1 MSSAPPPFAGI
12 PPHGNPDLVEH
23 DACALAGF
31 ATRNGTPTRDLVERA
46 LLALKMMTHRS
57 GSVDGEGDGSGLMVD
72 LPRAIWRRRLEVEG
86 RDPDFADDE
95 RFVVAHVFFSRVE
108 TADAQ
113 VPELLRLVAD
123 QGFEVVW
130 HGPGT
135 VDREA
140 LGPRAAE
147 TPPVFWQLALRAAES
162 GPAADTSCY
171 RAMVRI
177 EDELSCHVASF
188 SANDAVYK
196 VQGQPEV
203 LPRFYPEMAEEDF
216 TSSRVIAHNRYST
229 NTYPTFSRVQPFA
242 ILGHN
247 GEINTIAQLREQC
260 EQLGLPITQGGSD
273 SQDLN
278 RLIEGLIYEKGLSLL
293 EAIEFA
299 FPPILGEV
307 HRLPAHLQDL
317 YVHYREALGPYAQGP
332 VALACRAADEM
343 VFAVDAMGLRPLWW
357 IETDEMYVVS
367 SEPGIVPVRELTRDP
382 TPLAPGEK
390 IALIQDAEGAPRV
403 LDYPQVQREVHR
415 RARGRGALP
424 HAETRA
430 RLAGGLDPV
439 AVEVLPDEEAPG
451 PEIGLDVL
459 LASAGWIES
468 DKQQLQFHADRG
480 AEPIG
485 SLGWDGPLGP
495 FTPVPMP
502 LSDYLQE
509 TVAVVTNP
517 AIDREREV
525 EHFSTRVVLG
535 RRPPIEGVEP
545 EPPLR
550 CELRMPLI
558 LGGLRPGAQPMSLHE
573 VRRVAMAQGVAC
585 MEDVLAAW
593 DRRAVRLPLHFHRD
607 GTVRAHLGTLAEA
620 AVAAVRDGAEL
631 LVLHDVGAGSD
642 ERVADPHLAVAAVD
656 KALREARREDGGEAG
671 RGSSSL
677 RRDASLV
684 LQAAGIRNVHDVVVA
699 LGFGAQALAPYAML
713 EKAVDGSP
721 EPAKAAANLLD
732 GLQKGI
738 EKVLSTLGI
747 HELRGYGRLVSA
759 IGVTPEVLDILAIP
773 GFCASER
780 RGLTLEDLDAVAEQ
794 GRQIRAGE
802 ESPSKVKL
810 PRMYP
815 KVWKAL
821 ARVGQSEEAY
831 AEFAETLDRLE
842 TEQPVALR
850 HAVQPQLAPEDRRV
864 PAERVSAAVGDH
876 TLPFLISSMSFGS
889 QGEVAFRAYAEAA
902 MRADM
907 LCMNGEGGEI
917 PDMYGKYPKHRGQ
930 QIASGRFGV
939 SSLLINS
946 SELVEIKIGQ
956 GAKPG
961 EGGHLPGSKVTQA
974 IARARNA
981 QVGSDLISPSNNHD
995 LYSIEDLAQLIDELK
1010 TANPHVRVVVK
1021 VPVVPGVGT
1030 IAIGIAKA
1038 GADVITLS
1046 GFDGGT
1052 GAARQH
1058 ALRRAGLP
1066 CEIGT
1071 VLAHHALTS
1080 AGIRDRVELWAD
1092 GGLRSAADCVRLIC
1106 MGANRL
1112 GFGTASMVAIGCTIC
1127 RGCQLD
1133 TCHVGIATQIDG
1145 EGEAKERGLKR
1156 FVPRVFE
1163 ESVQG
1168 LVHYFQGMGTAL
1180 RQLAGDMGV
1189 ESVQDLVGDSDRL
1202 VQVSHHDR
1210 LDLTRLLTP
1219 TRVGN
1224 LTEPPDGRRFF
1235 RPFHPPPPHRAPEVA
1250 VERFSAGVA
1259 LAVEEETTTAADR
1272 NLGTDLAG
1280 LIARASTGV
1289 NTAWVNGVGAGGR
1302 SAGAPVGD
1310 GAGDQ
1315 VATAPIE
1322 GGNGSPPGG
1331 ETVAHAPVEAGGA
1344 RAAGEH
1350 REAGPDVV
1358 VREGQPS
1365 RGLGNGPTMVDL
1377 AFTKGAAAGSGL
1389 AAFTI
1394 GGVRVRVFGGAQDG
1408 VGKCALGGEIQVLKA
1423 RGAGGA
1429 WVGGHVGKSFAYGAQ
1444 RGLFLIQG
1452 DADARA
1458 GIRLSGADMVLGG
1471 TPRSPLDDRLG
1482 TLAARANCKGFAF
1495 EYMTGGRAVILGD
1508 PGPWLCSGMTGGVV
1522 YVRQNDAWHL
1532 DEAAVRRRLSKA
1544 AKVSLVEPDET
1555 DQANI
1560 IELLSAYGEALRE
1573 SGQEE
1578 TADALQPLID
1588 EPVEHFLAIVPV
1600 TQQADPNVSTE

>member
-1 MSSAPPPFAGI
+1 MTAPPPFAAT
-12 PPHGNPDLVEH
+12 PPRGLPELKEH
-23 DACALAGF
+23 DACALAAF
-31 ATRNGTPTRDLVERA
+31 ATRDGRPSRAMLERA
-46 LLALKMMTHRS
+46 LSSLELMVHRS

-72 LPRAIWRRRLEVEG
+72 LPRPTWRRRLEAEG
-86 RDPDFADDE
+86 LDPAAADDR
-95 RFVVAHVFFSRVE
+95 RFTVAHIFFDSSAGAE
-108 TADAQ
+108 GQ
-113 VPELLRLVAD
+113 VPRIEALLAAH
-123 QGFEVVW
+123 GFEIVW
-130 HGPGT
+130 SGEGT
-135 VDREA
+135 VDRGA

-147 TPPVFWQLALRAAES
+147 TPTIFWQIACLAREAGGAAS
-162 GPAADTSCY
+162 TACY
-171 RAMVRI
+171 RAMVEI
-177 EDELSCHVASF
+177 ERDVDCSVASF
-188 SANDAVYK
+188 SANDALYK

-203 LPRFYPEMAEEDF
+203 IPRFYPEMQEPDF
-216 TSSRVIAHNRYST
+216 ASARIIAHNRYST
-229 NTYPTFSRVQPFA
+229 NTYPTFSRVQPFS

-247 GEINTIAQLREQC
+247 GEINTIAQLREQS
-260 EQLGLPITQGGSD
+260 EQLGLPITRDGSD

-278 RLIEGLIYEKGLSLL
+278 RLLEGLIFEKGLSLL
-293 EAIEFA
+293 EAVEFA
-299 FPPILGEV
+299 LPPILGEV
-307 HRLPAHLQDL
+307 HRLPAKLQDL

-332 VALACRAADEM
+332 VALACRAGNEM
-343 VFAVDAMGLRPLWW
+343 VFAVDALGLRPLWW
-357 IETDEMYVVS
+357 IETEDLYVVS
-367 SEPGIVPVRELTRDP
+367 SEPGIVPVAELASDP
-382 TPLAPGEK
+382 APLAPGEK
-390 IALIQDAEGAPRV
+390 VALITGEDGVPSV
-403 LDYPQVQREVHR
+403 LDYWELQREVYR
-415 RARGRGALP
+415 RAKSRGALP
-424 HAETRA
+424 TAETRA
-430 RLAGGLDPV
+430 RLAGGLEPV
-439 AVEVLPDEEAPG
+439 AVEEYPDEDLLE
-451 PEIGLDVL
+451 PELELETL

-545 EPPLR
+545 EPPQR
-550 CELRMPLI
+550 CELRMPII
-558 LGGLRPGAQPMSLHE
+558 LGGMRAGATTLSLPE
-573 VRRVAMAQGVAC
+573 MRRVAVGKGVAC

-593 DRRAVRLPLHFHRD
+593 DWRAVRLPLHFSA
-607 GTVRAHLGTLAEA
+607 GLSVREHLASLSGA

-631 LVLHDVGAGSD
+631 LVLQDLDAGPG
-642 ERVADPHLAVAAVD
+642 ERVCDPHLAVAAVD
-656 KALREARREDGGEAG
+656 KALREATDDDG
-671 RGSSSL
+671 SSL
-677 RRDASLV
+677 RRDASVV
-684 LQAAGIRNVHDVVVA
+684 LQAAGIRNVHDVMVA
-699 LGFGAQALAPYAML
+699 LGFGAQALCPYAMM
-713 EKAVDGSP
+713 EKAMDGSP
-721 EPAKAAANLLD
+721 EPQAAAANVLD
-732 GLQKGI
+732 GLQKGM

-759 IGVTPEVLDILAIP
+759 IGVAPEVLDVLAIP
-773 GFCASER
+773 GFCASEG
-780 RGLTLEDLDAVAEQ
+780 RGLGLDDLDRLAEQ

-821 ARVGQSEEAY
+821 ARVANSERGYE
-831 AEFAETLDRLE
+831 ELAETLEKLE
-842 TEQPVALR
+842 DEQPVALR
-850 HAVQPQLAPEDRRV
+850 HAVQPQLAPPEQRLA
-864 PAERVSAAVGDH
+864 PEAVSSAVGEH

-889 QGEVAFRAYAEAA
+889 QGETAFRAYAEAA

-917 PDMYGKYPKHRGQ
+917 PDMYGRYPKHRGQ

-939 SSLLINS
+939 SSLLLNS
-946 SELVEIKIGQ
+946 SEWIEIKIGQ

-1010 TANPHVRVVVK
+1010 TSNPHAKVIVK
-1021 VPVVPGVGT
+1021 VPVVPGIGT

-1038 GADVITLS
+1038 GADVINMS
-1046 GFDGGT
+1046 GYDGGT

-1071 VLAHHALTS
+1071 VLAHHALTE

-1092 GGLRSAADCVRLIC
+1092 GGLRSAADCIKLIC

-1145 EGEAKERGLKR
+1145 EEEAAHRGLKR
-1156 FVPRVFE
+1156 FVPRVLE
-1163 ESVQG
+1163 PSAVG
-1168 LVHYFQGMGTAL
+1168 LVRYFTEMGAAL
-1180 RQLAGDMGV
+1180 RELAGRMGV
-1189 ESVQDLVGDSDRL
+1189 AEVQELVGQADRL
-1202 VQVSHHDR
+1202 VQVSHHER
-1210 LDLTRLLTP
+1210 LDLTSLLTP
-1219 TRVGN
+1219 VRERVITAPAGA
-1224 LTEPPDGRRFF
+1224 PRFF

-1250 VERFSAGVA
+1250 AQRLASGAA
-1259 LAVEEETTTAADR
+1259 LAVEEEATTAADR

-1280 LIARASTGV
+1280 LIARATTGV
-1289 NTAWVNGVGAGGR
+1289 NNAWVNGGGAGVSPTSGG
-1302 SAGAPVGD
+1302 SNGDAAPSG
-1310 GAGDQ
+1310 
-1315 VATAPIE
+1315 
-1322 GGNGSPPGG
+1322 GGNGG
-1331 ETVAHAPVEAGGA
+1331 
-1344 RAAGEH
+1344 
-1350 REAGPDVV
+1350 
-1358 VREGQPS
+1358 
-1365 RGLGNGPTMVDL
+1365 GNGHLATLVDL

-1389 AAFTI
+1389 AAFTVD
-1394 GGVRVRVFGGAQDG
+1394 GVRVRVFGGAQDG
-1408 VGKCALGGEIQVLKA
+1408 VGKCALGGEVQVLKSPNA
-1423 RGAGGA
+1423 AGE

-1471 TPRSPLDDRLG
+1471 EPAQPLNDRLG

-1495 EYMTGGRAVILGD
+1495 EYMTGGRVVVLGD

-1522 YVRQNDAWHL
+1522 YVRQNPDWGL

-1544 AKVSLVEPDET
+1544 AKVSLAALDEET
-1555 DQANI
+1555 DGPTVTQLLTAYQA
-1560 IELLSAYGEALRE
+1560 ALRA
-1573 SGQEE
+1573 SGQDE
-1578 TADALQPLID
+1578 TADGLQPLID
-1588 EPVEHFLAIVPV
+1588 DPVEHFLAINPV
-1600 TQQADPNVSTE
+1600 TQQADPNISTE

>member
-1 MSSAPPPFAGI
+1 MTAPPPFAAT
-12 PPHGNPDLVEH
+12 PPRGLPELKEH
-23 DACALAGF
+23 DACALAAF
-31 ATRNGTPTRDLVERA
+31 ATRDGKPSRAMLERA
-46 LLALKMMTHRS
+46 LMSLQMMVHRS

-72 LPRAIWRRRLEVEG
+72 LPRPTWRRRLEAEAVG
-86 RDPDFADDE
+86 PAAADDA
-95 RFVVAHVFFSRVE
+95 RFTVAHIFFDSSAGAE
-108 TADAQ
+108 GQ
-113 VPELLRLVAD
+113 VPRILAVMEAH
-123 QGFEVVW
+123 GFEVLW
-130 HGPGT
+130 SGEGT
-135 VDREA
+135 VDRGA

-147 TPPVFWQLALRAAES
+147 TPPVFWQIACLAGEPGAASRA
-162 GPAADTSCY
+162 CY
-171 RAMVRI
+171 RAMVEI
-177 EDELSCHVASF
+177 ERDVDCHVASF

-203 LPRFYPEMAEEDF
+203 IPRFYPEMQEPDF
-216 TSSRVIAHNRYST
+216 ASSRIIAHNRYST
-229 NTYPTFSRVQPFA
+229 NTYPTFSRVQPFS

-247 GEINTIAQLREQC
+247 GEINTIAQLREQS
-260 EQLGLPITQGGSD
+260 EQLGLPITRDGSD

-278 RLIEGLIYEKGLSLL
+278 RLLEGLIFEKGLSLL
-293 EAIEFA
+293 EAVEFA
-299 FPPILGEV
+299 LPPILGEV
-307 HRLPAHLQDL
+307 HRLPAKLQDL

-332 VALACRAADEM
+332 VALASRAADEM
-343 VFAVDAMGLRPLWW
+343 VFSVDAMGLRPLWW
-357 IETDEMYVVS
+357 IETDELYVVS
-367 SEPGIVPVRELTRDP
+367 SEPGIVAVAELTRDP
-382 TPLAPGEK
+382 APLAPGEK
-390 IALIQDAEGAPRV
+390 IALLTGEDGVPAV
-403 LDYPQVQREVHR
+403 LDYWELQREVYR
-415 RARGRGALP
+415 RAKGRGALP
-424 HAETRA
+424 TAETRA
-430 RLAGGLDPV
+430 RLAGGLEPV
-439 AVEVLPDEEAPG
+439 AVEEYPDEDLLEPDLQL
-451 PEIGLDVL
+451 ETL

-545 EPPLR
+545 EPPQR
-550 CELRMPLI
+550 CELRMPII
-558 LGGLRPGAQPMSLHE
+558 LGGMRAGATTLSLPE
-573 VRRVAMAQGVAC
+573 VRRVAVGQGVAC

-593 DRRAVRLPLHFHRD
+593 GWRAVRLPLHFSA
-607 GTVRAHLGTLAEA
+607 GLSVREHLANLSEA
-620 AVAAVRDGAEL
+620 AVTAVRDGAEL
-631 LVLHDVGAGSD
+631 LVLQDLDAGPG
-642 ERVADPHLAVAAVD
+642 ERVCDPHLAVAAVD
-656 KALREARREDGGEAG
+656 KALREATDDDG
-671 RGSSSL
+671 SSL
-677 RRDASLV
+677 RRDASVV
-684 LQAAGIRNVHDVVVA
+684 LQAAGIRNVHDVMVA
-699 LGFGAQALAPYAML
+699 LGFGAQALCPYAMM
-713 EKAVDGSP
+713 EKAMDASP
-721 EPAKAAANLLD
+721 EPGKAAANVLE
-732 GLQKGI
+732 GLQKGV

-759 IGVTPEVLDILAIP
+759 IGVSPEVLDVLAIP
-773 GFCASER
+773 GFCASEG
-780 RGLTLEDLDAVAEQ
+780 RGLGLDDLDELAEQ

-821 ARVGQSEEAY
+821 ARVATSERGYE
-831 AEFAETLDRLE
+831 ELAETLDKLE
-842 TEQPVALR
+842 DEQPVALR
-850 HAVQPQLAPEDRRV
+850 HAVQPQLAPPDERLAAED
-864 PAERVSAAVGDH
+864 VSARVGEH

-889 QGEVAFRAYAEAA
+889 QGETAFRAYAEAA

-917 PDMYGKYPKHRGQ
+917 PDMYGRYPKHRGQ

-946 SELVEIKIGQ
+946 SEWVEIKIGQ

-1010 TANPHVRVVVK
+1010 TSNPHAKVIVK
-1021 VPVVPGVGT
+1021 VPVVPGIGT

-1038 GADVITLS
+1038 GADVITMS
-1046 GFDGGT
+1046 GYDGGT

-1071 VLAHHALTS
+1071 VLAHHALTE
-1080 AGIRDRVELWAD
+1080 AGIRDRVEIWAD
-1092 GGLRSAADCVRLIC
+1092 GGLRSAADCIKLIC

-1145 EGEAKERGLKR
+1145 EEEAAERGLKR
-1156 FVPRVFE
+1156 FVPRVLE
-1163 ESVQG
+1163 PSVAG
-1168 LVHYFQGMGTAL
+1168 LVRYFTEMGAAL
-1180 RQLAGDMGV
+1180 RELAGQMGV
-1189 ESVQDLVGDSDRL
+1189 SEVQELVGQADRL
-1202 VQVSHHDR
+1202 VQVSHHER
-1210 LDLTRLLTP
+1210 LDLTSLLTP
-1219 TRVGN
+1219 VRERVITSPAG
-1224 LTEPPDGRRFF
+1224 TPRFF

-1250 VERFSAGVA
+1250 AQRLASGAA
-1259 LAVEEETTTAADR
+1259 LAVEEEATTAADR

-1280 LIARASTGV
+1280 LIARATTGV
-1289 NTAWVNGVGAGGR
+1289 NNAWVNGAGVGVSPTNGR
-1302 SAGAPVGD
+1302 SNGDAAPSPDGD
-1310 GAGDQ
+1310 G
-1315 VATAPIE
+1315 
-1322 GGNGSPPGG
+1322 GGNGHLA
-1331 ETVAHAPVEAGGA
+1331 T
-1344 RAAGEH
+1344 
-1350 REAGPDVV
+1350 
-1358 VREGQPS
+1358 
-1365 RGLGNGPTMVDL
+1365 LVDL

-1389 AAFTI
+1389 AAFTLD
-1394 GGVRVRVFGGAQDG
+1394 GVRVRVFGGAQDG
-1408 VGKCALGGEIQVLKA
+1408 VGKCALGGEVQVLKSQNA
-1423 RGAGGA
+1423 AGE

-1471 TPRSPLDDRLG
+1471 EPAQPLNDRLG

-1495 EYMTGGRAVILGD
+1495 EYMTGGRVVVLGD

-1522 YVRQNDAWHL
+1522 YVRQNPDWGL

-1544 AKVSLVEPDET
+1544 AKVSLAGLDET
-1555 DQANI
+1555 DAASVVQLLGAYQA
-1560 IELLSAYGEALRE
+1560 ALRA

-1578 TADALQPLID
+1578 TAAGLQPLID
-1588 EPVEHFLAIVPV
+1588 EPLEHFLAINPV
-1600 TQQADPNVSTE
+1600 TQQADPNISTE

>member
-1 MSSAPPPFAGI
+1 MTAPPPFAAT
-12 PPHGNPDLVEH
+12 PPRGLPELKEH
-23 DACALAGF
+23 DACALAAF
-31 ATRNGTPTRDLVERA
+31 ATRDGKPSRAMLERA
-46 LLALKMMTHRS
+46 LTSLQMMVHRS

-72 LPRAIWRRRLEVEG
+72 LPRPTWRRRLEGEG
-86 RDPDFADDE
+86 LDPAAADDA
-95 RFVVAHVFFSRVE
+95 RFTVAHIFFDSPDEAERG
-108 TADAQ
+108 
-113 VPELLRLVAD
+113 VPLILALLGEH
-123 QGFEVVW
+123 GFEVVW
-130 HGPGT
+130 SGEGT
-135 VDREA
+135 VNRGA

-147 TPPVFWQLALRAAES
+147 TPPIFWQIACLADEPGALASRA
-162 GPAADTSCY
+162 CY
-171 RAMVRI
+171 RAMVAI
-177 EDELSCHVASF
+177 ERDVNCHVASF

-203 LPRFYPEMAEEDF
+203 IPRFYPEMQDPDF
-216 TSSRVIAHNRYST
+216 GSSRIIAHNRYST
-229 NTYPTFSRVQPFA
+229 NTYPTFSRVQPFS

-247 GEINTIAQLREQC
+247 GEINTIAQLREQS
-260 EQLGLPITQGGSD
+260 EQLNLPITRDGSD

-278 RLIEGLIYEKGLSLL
+278 RLLEGLIFEKGLSLL
-293 EAIEFA
+293 EAVEFA
-299 FPPILGEV
+299 LPPILGEV
-307 HRLPAHLQDL
+307 HRLPAKLQDL

-332 VALACRAADEM
+332 VALASRAADEM
-343 VFAVDAMGLRPLWW
+343 VFSVNAMGLRPLWW
-357 IETDEMYVVS
+357 IETDELYVVS
-367 SEPGIVPVRELTRDP
+367 SEPGIVPVAQLTRDP
-382 TPLAPGEK
+382 APLAPGEK
-390 IALIQDAEGAPRV
+390 IALLTGEDGVPSV
-403 LDYPQVQREVHR
+403 LDYPELQREVYR
-415 RARGRGALP
+415 RAKGRGALP
-424 HAETRA
+424 TAETRA
-430 RLAGGLDPV
+430 RLAGGLEPV
-439 AVEVLPDEEAPG
+439 AVEEYPEEEILEPDLELET
-451 PEIGLDVL
+451 L

-502 LSDYLQE
+502 LSDYFQE

-545 EPPLR
+545 EPPQR
-550 CELRMPLI
+550 CELRMPII
-558 LGGLRPGAQPMSLHE
+558 LGGMRAGATTLSLPE
-573 VRRVAMAQGVAC
+573 MRRVAVGQGVAC

-593 DRRAVRLPLHFHRD
+593 DWRAVRLPLHFSADRS
-607 GTVRAHLGTLAEA
+607 VREHLASLSEA
-620 AVAAVRDGAEL
+620 AVTAVRDGAEL
-631 LVLHDVGAGSD
+631 LVLQDLDAGPG
-642 ERVADPHLAVAAVD
+642 ERVCDPHLAVAAVD
-656 KALREARREDGGEAG
+656 KALREALDDG
-671 RGSSSL
+671 SSL
-677 RRDASLV
+677 RRNASVV
-684 LQAAGIRNVHDVVVA
+684 LQAAGIRNVHDVMVA
-699 LGFGAQALAPYAML
+699 LGFGAQALSPYAMM
-713 EKAVDGSP
+713 EKAMDGSP
-721 EPAKAAANLLD
+721 EPGKAAANVLE
-732 GLQKGI
+732 GLQKGM

-759 IGVTPEVLDILAIP
+759 IGVSPEVLGVLAIP
-773 GFCASER
+773 GFCASEG
-780 RGLTLEDLDAVAEQ
+780 RGLGLDDLDELAEQ

-821 ARVGQSEEAY
+821 ARVANSERGYE
-831 AEFAETLDRLE
+831 ELAETLERLE
-842 TEQPVALR
+842 DEQPVALR
-850 HAVQPQLAPEDRRV
+850 HAVQPQLAPPEQRLA
-864 PAERVSAAVGDH
+864 AEAVSAAVGEH

-889 QGEVAFRAYAEAA
+889 QGETAFRAYAEAA

-917 PDMYGKYPKHRGQ
+917 PDMYGRYPKHRGQ

-939 SSLLINS
+939 SSLLLNS
-946 SELVEIKIGQ
+946 SEWIEIKIGQ

-1010 TANPHVRVVVK
+1010 TSNPHARVVVK
-1021 VPVVPGVGT
+1021 VPVVPGIGT

-1038 GADVITLS
+1038 GADVITMS
-1046 GFDGGT
+1046 GYDGGT

-1071 VLAHHALTS
+1071 VLAHHALTE
-1080 AGIRDRVELWAD
+1080 AGIRDRVEIWAD
-1092 GGLRSAADCVRLIC
+1092 GGLRSAHDCIKLIC

-1145 EGEAKERGLKR
+1145 EEEAAERGLKR
-1156 FVPRVFE
+1156 FVPRVME
-1163 ESVQG
+1163 PSVQG
-1168 LVHYFQGMGTAL
+1168 LVRYFTEMGTAL
-1180 RQLAGDMGV
+1180 RELAGQMGV
-1189 ESVQDLVGDSDRL
+1189 SEVQELVGHADRL
-1202 VQVSHHDR
+1202 VQVSHHER
-1210 LDLTRLLTP
+1210 LDLTSLLTP
-1219 TRVGN
+1219 VRERVITAPAG
-1224 LTEPPDGRRFF
+1224 TPRFF

-1250 VERFSAGVA
+1250 AQRLASGAA

-1280 LIARASTGV
+1280 LIARATTGV
-1289 NTAWVNGVGAGGR
+1289 NNSWVNGAGSGVSPSNGGPNGGAAPNGDGNGAGNGHL
-1302 SAGAPVGD
+1302 
-1310 GAGDQ
+1310 
-1315 VATAPIE
+1315 ATLV
-1322 GGNGSPPGG
+1322 N
-1331 ETVAHAPVEAGGA
+1331 
-1344 RAAGEH
+1344 
-1350 REAGPDVV
+1350 
-1358 VREGQPS
+1358 
-1365 RGLGNGPTMVDL
+1365 L

-1389 AAFTI
+1389 AAFTLD
-1394 GGVRVRVFGGAQDG
+1394 GVRVRVFGGAQDG
-1408 VGKCALGGEIQVLKA
+1408 VGKCALGGEVQVLKSPNA
-1423 RGAGGA
+1423 AGQ

-1471 TPRSPLDDRLG
+1471 EPAEPLNDRLG

-1495 EYMTGGRAVILGD
+1495 EYMTGGRVVVLGD

-1522 YVRQNDAWHL
+1522 YVRQNPDWGL

-1544 AKVSLVEPDET
+1544 AKVSLAALDEET
-1555 DQANI
+1555 DVPTVTQ
-1560 IELLSAYGEALRE
+1560 LLSAYQAALRA
-1573 SGQEE
+1573 SDQEE
-1578 TADALQPLID
+1578 TADGLQPLID
-1588 EPVEHFLAIVPV
+1588 EPAEHFLAINPV
-1600 TQQADPNVSTE
+1600 TQQADPNISTE

>member
-1 MSSAPPPFAGI
+1 
-12 PPHGNPDLVEH
+12 VEH
-23 DACALAGF
+23 DACALAAF
-31 ATRNGTPTRDLVERA
+31 ATRDGRPSRAMLERA
-46 LLALKMMTHRS
+46 LSSLELMVHRS

-72 LPRAIWRRRLEVEG
+72 LPRPTWRRRLEAEG
-86 RDPDFADDE
+86 LDPAAADDA
-95 RFVVAHVFFSRVE
+95 RFTVAHIFFDSEDLARG
-108 TADAQ
+108 Q
-113 VPELLRLVAD
+113 VPHIQAVMAAHGFELLWS
-123 QGFEVVW
+123 GE
-130 HGPGT
+130 GT
-135 VDREA
+135 VDRGA

-147 TPPVFWQLALRAAES
+147 TPTIFWQIACLAREPG
-162 GPAADTSCY
+162 GPASTACY
-171 RAMVRI
+171 RAMVEI
-177 EDELSCHVASF
+177 EREFDCSVASF
-188 SANDAVYK
+188 SANDALYK

-203 LPRFYPEMAEEDF
+203 IPRFYPEMQEPDF
-216 TSSRVIAHNRYST
+216 ASSRIIAHNRYST
-229 NTYPTFSRVQPFA
+229 NTYPTFSRVQPFS

-247 GEINTIAQLREQC
+247 GEINTIAQLREQS
-260 EQLGLPITQGGSD
+260 EQLGLPITRDGSD

-278 RLIEGLIYEKGLSLL
+278 RLLEGLIFEKGLSLL
-293 EAIEFA
+293 EAVEFA
-299 FPPILGEV
+299 LPPILGEV
-307 HRLPAHLQDL
+307 HRLPAKLQDL

-332 VALACRAADEM
+332 VALACRAGDEM

-357 IETDEMYVVS
+357 IETGDLYVVS
-367 SEPGIVPVRELTRDP
+367 SEPGIVPVSELTRDP
-382 TPLAPGEK
+382 APLAPGEK
-390 IALIQDAEGAPRV
+390 VALLTGEDGVPVV
-403 LDYPQVQREVHR
+403 LDYWDVQREVYR
-415 RARGRGALP
+415 RAKGRGALP
-424 HAETRA
+424 TAETRA

-439 AVEVLPDEEAPG
+439 AVEEYPDEDVLG
-451 PEIGLDVL
+451 PDLELETL

-502 LSDYLQE
+502 LSDYFQE

-545 EPPLR
+545 EPPQR
-550 CELRMPLI
+550 CELRMPII
-558 LGGLRPGAQPMSLHE
+558 LGGMRAGATTLSLPE
-573 VRRVAMAQGVAC
+573 MRRVAVGQGVAC

-593 DRRAVRLPLHFHRD
+593 DWRAVRLPLFFPAD
-607 GTVRAHLGTLAEA
+607 GSVRQHLAALAEA

-631 LVLHDVGAGSD
+631 LVLQDLDAGPG
-642 ERVADPHLAVAAVD
+642 ERVCDPHLAVAAVD
-656 KALREARREDGGEAG
+656 KALREATAEDG
-671 RGSSSL
+671 SSP
-677 RRDASLV
+677 RRNASLV
-684 LQAAGIRNVHDVVVA
+684 LQAAGIRNVHDVMVA
-699 LGFGAQALAPYAML
+699 LGFGAQALCPYAMM
-713 EKAVDGSP
+713 EKAMDGSP
-721 EPAKAAANLLD
+721 EPLGAAANVLE
-732 GLQKGI
+732 GLQKGM

-759 IGVTPEVLDILAIP
+759 IGVSPEVLDVLAIP
-773 GFCASER
+773 GFCASEG
-780 RGLTLEDLDAVAEQ
+780 RGLGLDDLDDLAEQ

-821 ARVGQSEEAY
+821 ARVANSERGYE
-831 AEFAETLDRLE
+831 ELAETLDRLE
-842 TEQPVALR
+842 DEQPVALR
-850 HAVQPQLAPEDRRV
+850 HAVQPRLAP
-864 PAERVSAAVGDH
+864 AEQRIAAADVSARVGEH

-889 QGEVAFRAYAEAA
+889 QGETAFRAYAEAA

-917 PDMYGKYPKHRGQ
+917 PDMYGRYPKHRGQ

-939 SSLLINS
+939 SSLLLNS
-946 SELVEIKIGQ
+946 SEWIEIKIGQ

-1010 TANPHVRVVVK
+1010 TSNPHAKVIVK
-1021 VPVVPGVGT
+1021 VPVVPGIGT

-1038 GADVITLS
+1038 GADVINMS
-1046 GFDGGT
+1046 GYDGGT

-1071 VLAHHALTS
+1071 VLAHHALTE

-1092 GGLRSAADCVRLIC
+1092 GGMRSAADCIKLIC

-1133 TCHVGIATQIDG
+1133 TCHVGIATQIHG
-1145 EGEAKERGLKR
+1145 EEEAQERGLKR
-1156 FVPRVFE
+1156 FVPRVLE
-1163 ESVQG
+1163 PSVAG
-1168 LVHYFQGMGTAL
+1168 LVRYFTEMGDAL
-1180 RQLAGDMGV
+1180 RELAGQMGV
-1189 ESVQDLVGDSDRL
+1189 AEVQELVGHADRL
-1202 VQVSHHDR
+1202 VQVSHHER
-1210 LDLTRLLTP
+1210 LDLTSLLTP
-1219 TRVGN
+1219 VRERV
-1224 LTEPPDGRRFF
+1224 LTSPAGTPRFF

-1250 VERFSAGVA
+1250 AERLAAGVA
-1259 LAVEEETTTAADR
+1259 LAVEEEATTAADR

-1280 LIARASTGV
+1280 LIARATTGV
-1289 NTAWVNGVGAGGR
+1289 NNAWVNGANGGVSPTNGG
-1302 SAGAPVGD
+1302 SADGD
-1310 GAGDQ
+1310 ENG
-1315 VATAPIE
+1315 
-1322 GGNGSPPGG
+1322 GGNG
-1331 ETVAHAPVEAGGA
+1331 A
-1344 RAAGEH
+1344 
-1350 REAGPDVV
+1350 
-1358 VREGQPS
+1358 
-1365 RGLGNGPTMVDL
+1365 GNGRGATLVDL

-1389 AAFTI
+1389 AAFTLD
-1394 GGVRVRVFGGAQDG
+1394 GVRVRVFGGAQDG
-1408 VGKCALGGEIQVLKA
+1408 VGKCALGGEIQVLKSPNE
-1423 RGAGGA
+1423 AGK

-1471 TPRSPLDDRLG
+1471 EPAQPLNDRLG

-1495 EYMTGGRAVILGD
+1495 EYMTGGRVVVLGD

-1522 YVRQNDAWHL
+1522 YVRQNPDWGL

-1544 AKVSLVEPDET
+1544 AKVSLAPLDET
-1555 DQANI
+1555 DVGSVT
-1560 IELLSAYGEALRE
+1560 ELLGAYQASLRA
-1573 SGQEE
+1573 SGQDE
-1578 TADALQPLID
+1578 TADRLAPLID
-1588 EPVEHFLAIVPV
+1588 EPAEHFLAINPV
-1600 TQQADPNVSTE
+1600 TQQADPNISTE

>member
-1 MSSAPPPFAGI
+1 MSDRTPDREARALTAPPPFAAM
-12 PPHGNPDLVEH
+12 PPHGLPDLKEH
-23 DACALAGF
+23 DACALAAF
-31 ATRNGTPTRDLVERA
+31 ATRDGRASREMLERA
-46 LLALKMMTHRS
+46 LTSLQMMVHRS

-72 LPRAIWRRRLEVEG
+72 LPRPTWRRRLEAEG
-86 RDPDFADDE
+86 LDPAIADDP
-95 RFVVAHVFFSRVE
+95 RFTVAHVFFDTTVA
-108 TADAQ
+108 ADSQ
-113 VPELLRLVAD
+113 VPRIEAVVREH
-123 QGFEVVW
+123 GFEVVW
-130 HGPGT
+130 SGEGT
-135 VDREA
+135 VDRGA

-147 TPPVFWQLALRAAES
+147 TPPVFWQLACLASAPGAAAS
-162 GPAADTSCY
+162 TNCY
-171 RAMVRI
+171 RAMAQI
-177 EDELSCHVASF
+177 EQELDCHVASF
-188 SANDAVYK
+188 STNDAVYK

-203 LPRFYPEMAEEDF
+203 IPRFYPEMAEPDF
-216 TSSRVIAHNRYST
+216 ASSRIIAHNRYST
-229 NTYPTFSRVQPFA
+229 NTYPTFSRVQPFS

-247 GEINTIAQLREQC
+247 GEINTIAQLREQS
-260 EQLGLPITQGGSD
+260 EQLGLPTTLGGSD

-278 RLIEGLIYEKGLSLL
+278 RLLEGLIFEKGLSLL
-293 EAIEFA
+293 EAVEFA
-299 FPPILGEV
+299 LPPILGEV
-307 HRLPAHLQDL
+307 HRLPAKLQDL

-357 IETDEMYVVS
+357 IETGDMYVVS
-367 SEPGIVPVRELTRDP
+367 SEPGIVPVSELTRDP

-390 IALIQDAEGAPRV
+390 VALLTGEDGAPVV
-403 LDYPQVQREVHR
+403 LDYWEVQREVYT
-415 RARGRGALP
+415 RAKGRGALP
-424 HAETRA
+424 TAETRA

-439 AVEVLPDEEAPG
+439 AVEHYPEEEV
-451 PEIGLDVL
+451 PEPELDLETL

-545 EPPLR
+545 EPPQR
-550 CELRMPLI
+550 CEMRMPLI
-558 LGGLRPGAQPMSLHE
+558 LGGMRPGATTLSLPE
-573 VRRVAMAQGVAC
+573 MRRVAVGEGVAC

-593 DRRAVRLPLHFHRD
+593 DWRAVRLPLHFHKD
-607 GTVRAHLGTLAEA
+607 ASVREHLAHLAEA
-620 AVAAVRDGAEL
+620 AAAAVRDGAEL
-631 LVLHDVGAGSD
+631 LVLQDLDAGPD
-642 ERVADPHLAVAAVD
+642 ARVCDPHLAVAAVD
-656 KALREARREDGGEAG
+656 KALREARKDDG
-671 RGSSSL
+671 SSL

-684 LQAAGIRNVHDVVVA
+684 LQAAGIRNVHDVMVA
-699 LGFGAQALAPYAML
+699 LGFGAQALCPYAML
-713 EKAVDGSP
+713 EKAMTASP
-721 EPAKAAANLLD
+721 EPTVAATNVLL
-732 GLQKGI
+732 GLQKGM

-759 IGVTPEVLDILAIP
+759 IGVTPEVLDVLAIP

-780 RGLTLEDLDAVAEQ
+780 RGLDLEALDALAEQ

-821 ARVGQSEEAY
+821 ARVATSERGYE
-831 AEFAETLDRLE
+831 ELAETLDKLE

-850 HAVQPQLAPEDRRV
+850 HAVQPQLVREEERL
-864 PAERVSAAVGDH
+864 PAGRVSSRVGEH

-889 QGEVAFRAYAEAA
+889 QGETAFRSYAEAA
-902 MRADM
+902 YQADM

-917 PDMYGKYPKHRGQ
+917 PDMYGRYPKHRGQ

-946 SELVEIKIGQ
+946 SEWVEIKIGQ

-1010 TANPHVRVVVK
+1010 TSNPHAKVIVK
-1021 VPVVPGVGT
+1021 VPVVPGIGT

-1038 GADVITLS
+1038 GADVITMS
-1046 GFDGGT
+1046 GYDGGT

-1071 VLAHHALTS
+1071 VLAHHALTE
-1080 AGIRDRVELWAD
+1080 AGIRDRVEIWAD
-1092 GGLRSAADCVRLIC
+1092 GGLRSAADCIKLIC

-1133 TCHVGIATQIDG
+1133 TCHVGIATQIED
-1145 EGEAKERGLKR
+1145 EHEASERGLKR
-1156 FVPRVFE
+1156 FVPRVYDP
-1163 ESVQG
+1163 SVAG
-1168 LVHYFQGMGTAL
+1168 LVRYFTEMGEAM
-1180 RQLAGDMGV
+1180 RELAGQMGV
-1189 ESVQDLVGDSDRL
+1189 SEVQELVGQADRL

-1210 LDLTRLLTP
+1210 LDLTALLTP
-1219 TRVGN
+1219 VGERVITSPAG
-1224 LTEPPDGRRFF
+1224 TPRFF

-1250 VERFSAGVA
+1250 AERLAAGAA
-1259 LAVEEETTTAADR
+1259 LAVEEEATTAADR

-1280 LIARASTGV
+1280 LIARATTGV
-1289 NTAWVNGVGAGGR
+1289 NNAWVNG
-1302 SAGAPVGD
+1302 SD
-1310 GAGDQ
+1310 GA
-1315 VATAPIE
+1315 VSPTNVST
-1322 GGNGSPPGG
+1322 GNGS
-1331 ETVAHAPVEAGGA
+1331 
-1344 RAAGEH
+1344 
-1350 REAGPDVV
+1350 
-1358 VREGQPS
+1358 
-1365 RGLGNGPTMVDL
+1365 GNGSGNGRPTLVDL

-1389 AAFTI
+1389 AAFTLD
-1394 GGVRVRVFGGAQDG
+1394 GVRVRVFGGAQDG
-1408 VGKCALGGEIQVLKA
+1408 VGKCALGGEVQVLKA
-1423 RGAGGA
+1423 QNAQGD

-1471 TPRSPLDDRLG
+1471 EPARPLDDRLG
-1482 TLAARANCKGFAF
+1482 TLASRANCKGFAF
-1495 EYMTGGRAVILGD
+1495 EYMTGGRVVVLGD

-1522 YVRQNDAWHL
+1522 YARQNPDWGL
-1532 DEAAVRRRLSKA
+1532 DEGAVRRRLSKA
-1544 AKVSLVEPDET
+1544 AKVSIAGLDEPDA
-1555 DQANI
+1555 ANVA
-1560 IELLSAYGEALRE
+1560 ELLGEYQGALRS
-1573 SGQEE
+1573 SGQVE
-1578 TADALQPLID
+1578 AAARLQPLIED
-1588 EPVEHFLAIVPV
+1588 PAEHFLAIIPV
-1600 TQQADPNVSTE
+1600 TQQADPNISTE

>member
-1 MSSAPPPFAGI
+1 MTVPPPFATT
-12 PPHGNPDLVEH
+12 PPHGLPDLIEH
-23 DACALAGF
+23 DACALAAF
-31 ATRNGTPTRDLVERA
+31 ATRDGEPSRDMVERA
-46 LLALKMMTHRS
+46 LTSLQMMVHRS
-57 GSVDGEGDGSGLMVD
+57 GSVDGEGDGSGLLVD
-72 LPRAIWRRRLEVEG
+72 LPRPIWRRRLAEEG
-86 RDPDFADDE
+86 HDAGLADDP
-95 RFVVAHVFFSRVE
+95 RFTVAHIFFDTPEDVDAMVPAVESVIREHGFDILMSRE
-108 TADAQ
+108 
-113 VPELLRLVAD
+113 
-123 QGFEVVW
+123 
-130 HGPGT
+130 GT
-135 VDREA
+135 VDRGA
-140 LGPRAAE
+140 LGPRASE
-147 TPPVFWQLALRAAES
+147 TPPIFWQIACLAGGDE
-162 GPAADTSCY
+162 PASTACY
-171 RAMVRI
+171 RAMARM
-177 EDELSCHVASF
+177 EHDLDCHVASF

-203 LPRFYPEMAEEDF
+203 IARFYPEMQDPEFA
-216 TSSRVIAHNRYST
+216 SSRIIAHNRYST
-229 NTYPTFSRVQPFA
+229 NTYPTFSRVQPFS

-247 GEINTIAQLREQC
+247 GEINTIAQLREQA
-260 EQLGLPITQGGSD
+260 EQLGLPTTRGGSD

-278 RLIEGLIYEKGLSLL
+278 RLLEGLIFEKGLSLL
-293 EAIEFA
+293 EAVEFA

-307 HRLPAHLQDL
+307 HRLPAKLQDL

-357 IETDEMYVVS
+357 IETEDLYVVS
-367 SEPGIVPVRELTRDP
+367 SEPGIIPVSELTRDP
-382 TPLAPGEK
+382 APLAPGEK
-390 IALIQDAEGAPRV
+390 VALLTGEDGVPRV
-403 LDYPQVQREVHR
+403 LDYWDVQREVYQ
-415 RARGRGALP
+415 RAKGRGALP
-424 HAETRA
+424 SAETRA
-430 RLAGGLDPV
+430 RLAGGLEPV
-439 AVEVLPDEEAPG
+439 AVEEYSDEDLPAP
-451 PEIGLDVL
+451 ELDLETL

-535 RRPPIEGVEP
+535 RRPPIQGVEP
-545 EPPLR
+545 EPPQR
-550 CELRMPLI
+550 CELRMPII
-558 LGGLRPGAQPMSLHE
+558 LGGMRPGAATLSLPE
-573 VRRVAMAQGVAC
+573 MRRVAVGQGVAC

-593 DRRAVRLPLHFHRD
+593 DWRAARLPLQFHKD
-607 GTVRAHLGTLAEA
+607 GSVREHLEHLAEA
-620 AVAAVRDGAEL
+620 AIAAVEDGAEL
-631 LVLHDVGAGSD
+631 IVLNDLAAGPD
-642 ERVADPHLAVAAVD
+642 DRVCDPHLAVAAVD
-656 KALREARREDGGEAG
+656 KALRDARREDG
-671 RGSSSL
+671 SSL

-684 LQAAGIRNVHDVVVA
+684 LQAAGIRNVHDVMVA
-699 LGFGAQALAPYAML
+699 LGFGAQALCPYAMM
-713 EKAVDGSP
+713 EKAMDGSP
-721 EPAKAAANLLD
+721 EPFVAAGNVLQ
-732 GLQKGI
+732 GLQKGM

-759 IGVTPEVLDILAIP
+759 IGVSPEVLDLLAIP
-773 GFCASER
+773 GFCASEG
-780 RGLTLEDLDAVAEQ
+780 RGLDLDDLDALAEQ

-821 ARVGQSEEAY
+821 ARVATSERGYE
-831 AEFAETLDRLE
+831 ELAETLDKLE

-850 HAVQPQLAPEDRRV
+850 HAVQPQLAPE
-864 PAERVSAAVGDH
+864 AERVPGDRVSSRVGEH

-889 QGEVAFRAYAEAA
+889 QGEIAFRSYAEAA
-902 MRADM
+902 AQADM

-946 SELVEIKIGQ
+946 SEWVEIKIGQ

-974 IARARNA
+974 IAQARNA
-981 QVGSDLISPSNNHD
+981 AVGSDLISPSNNHD

-1010 TANPHVRVVVK
+1010 TANPHAKVIVK
-1021 VPVVPGVGT
+1021 VPVVPGIGT

-1038 GADVITLS
+1038 GADVLTLS
-1046 GFDGGT
+1046 GYDGGT

-1071 VLAHHALTS
+1071 VLAHHALTE
-1080 AGIRDRVELWAD
+1080 AGIRDRVEIWAD
-1092 GGLRSAADCVRLIC
+1092 GGLRSAADAIKLIC

-1112 GFGTASMVAIGCTIC
+1112 GFGTAAMVAIGCTIC

-1133 TCHVGIATQIDG
+1133 TCHVGIATQLD
-1145 EGEAKERGLKR
+1145 EEEARERGLKR
-1156 FVPRVFE
+1156 FVPRVFDP
-1163 ESVQG
+1163 SVDA
-1168 LVHYFQGMGTAL
+1168 LVRYFTEMGAAM
-1180 RQLAGDMGV
+1180 RELAGQMGV
-1189 ESVQDLVGDSDRL
+1189 TEVQELVGQADRL

-1210 LDLTRLLTP
+1210 LDLTSLLTP
-1219 TRVGN
+1219 VGQRVITSPAG
-1224 LTEPPDGRRFF
+1224 TPRFF

-1250 VERFSAGVA
+1250 AERLASGAA
-1259 LAVEEETTTAADR
+1259 LAVEEEATTAADR

-1280 LIARASTGV
+1280 LIARATTGV
-1289 NTAWVNGVGAGGR
+1289 HNAWVNGAGQGVSPTNGEDAARRDPSGNTPGAGGGDVT
-1302 SAGAPVGD
+1302 AGGVGAP
-1310 GAGDQ
+1310 
-1315 VATAPIE
+1315 
-1322 GGNGSPPGG
+1322 GNG
-1331 ETVAHAPVEAGGA
+1331 
-1344 RAAGEH
+1344 
-1350 REAGPDVV
+1350 
-1358 VREGQPS
+1358 
-1365 RGLGNGPTMVDL
+1365 NGHPATLVDL

-1389 AAFTI
+1389 AAFTLD
-1394 GGVRVRVFGGAQDG
+1394 GVRVRVFGGAQDG

-1423 RGAGGA
+1423 RNAHGE

-1452 DADARA
+1452 NADARA

-1471 TPRSPLDDRLG
+1471 EPAEPLDDRLG

-1495 EYMTGGRAVILGD
+1495 EYMTGGRVVVLGD
-1508 PGPWLCSGMTGGVV
+1508 PGPWLCSGMTGGIV
-1522 YVRQNDAWHL
+1522 YVRQNPEWNL

-1544 AKVSLVEPDET
+1544 AKVTLAPLEESDSATVV
-1555 DQANI
+1555 
-1560 IELLSAYGEALRE
+1560 ELLGRYGEALRS
-1573 SGQEE
+1573 SGQDAA
-1578 TADALQPLID
+1578 ADALRPLID
-1588 EPVEHFLAIVPV
+1588 EPEEHFLAINPV

>member
-1 MSSAPPPFAGI
+1 MTAPPPFAGT
-12 PPHGNPDLVEH
+12 PPRGLPELIEH
-23 DACALAGF
+23 DACALAAF
-31 ATRNGTPTRDLVERA
+31 ATRDGKPSRAMLERA
-46 LLALKMMTHRS
+46 LSSLQMMVHRS

-72 LPRAIWRRRLEVEG
+72 LPRPTWRRRLEAEG
-86 RDPDFADDE
+86 HDPAAADDR
-95 RFVVAHVFFSRVE
+95 RFTVAHIFFDSSANAE
-108 TADAQ
+108 GQ
-113 VPELLRLVAD
+113 VPRIEALLR
-123 QGFEVVW
+123 QHRFEVLW
-130 HGPGT
+130 SREGT
-135 VDREA
+135 VDRGA

-147 TPPVFWQLALRAAES
+147 TPPIFWQIACLAAEPG
-162 GPAADTSCY
+162 GPASTACY
-171 RAMVRI
+171 RAMVEI
-177 EDELSCHVASF
+177 EREVDCHVASF

-203 LPRFYPEMAEEDF
+203 IPRFYPEMQEPDF
-216 TSSRVIAHNRYST
+216 ASSRIIAHNRYST
-229 NTYPTFSRVQPFA
+229 NTYPTFSRVQPFS

-247 GEINTIAQLREQC
+247 GEINTIAQLREQS
-260 EQLGLPITQGGSD
+260 EQLGLPITRDGSD

-278 RLIEGLIYEKGLSLL
+278 RLLEGLIFEKGLSLL
-293 EAIEFA
+293 EAVEFA
-299 FPPILGEV
+299 LPPILGEV
-307 HRLPAHLQDL
+307 HRLPAKLQDL

-332 VALACRAADEM
+332 VALAARAADEM
-343 VFAVDAMGLRPLWW
+343 VFSVDAMGLRPLWW
-357 IETDEMYVVS
+357 IETADLYVVS
-367 SEPGIVPVRELTRDP
+367 SEPGIVPVSELTRDP
-382 TPLAPGEK
+382 GPLAPGEK
-390 IALIQDAEGAPRV
+390 VALLTGEDGAPVV
-403 LDYPQVQREVHR
+403 LDYWDVQREVYR
-415 RARGRGALP
+415 RAKGRGALP
-424 HAETRA
+424 TAETRA
-430 RLAGGLDPV
+430 RLAGGLEPV
-439 AVEVLPDEEAPG
+439 AVEEYPDEDLLE
-451 PEIGLDVL
+451 PELPLETL

-502 LSDYLQE
+502 LSDYFQE

-545 EPPLR
+545 EPPQR
-550 CELRMPLI
+550 CELRMPMI
-558 LGGLRPGAQPMSLHE
+558 LGGMRPGATTISLPE
-573 VRRVAMAQGVAC
+573 MRRVAMGQGVAC

-593 DRRAVRLPLHFHRD
+593 DWRAVRLPLYFD
-607 GTVRAHLGTLAEA
+607 AALGVREHLASLAEA

-631 LVLHDVGAGSD
+631 LVLQDLEAGPG
-642 ERVADPHLAVAAVD
+642 ERVCDPHLAVAAVD
-656 KALREARREDGGEAG
+656 KALREARADDG
-671 RGSSSL
+671 SSL
-677 RRDASLV
+677 RRNASLV
-684 LQAAGIRNVHDVVVA
+684 LHAAGIRNVHDVMVA
-699 LGFGAQALAPYAML
+699 LGFGAQALCPYAMM
-713 EKAVDGSP
+713 EKAMDGSP
-721 EPAKAAANLLD
+721 EPATAASNVLE
-732 GLQKGI
+732 GLQKGM

-759 IGVTPEVLDILAIP
+759 IGVSPEVLQVLAIP
-773 GFCASER
+773 GFCASDG
-780 RGLTLEDLDAVAEQ
+780 RGLGLDDLDELAEQ

-802 ESPSKVKL
+802 ESPAKVKL

-821 ARVGQSEEAY
+821 ARVATSERGYE
-831 AEFAETLDRLE
+831 ELAETLDTLE
-842 TEQPVALR
+842 TEQPVAIR
-850 HAVQPQLAPEDRRV
+850 HAVAPQLAPEEQRLAAD
-864 PAERVSAAVGDH
+864 AVSARVGEH

-917 PDMYGKYPKHRGQ
+917 PDMYGRYPKHRGQ

-939 SSLLINS
+939 SSLLLNS
-946 SELVEIKIGQ
+946 SEWIEIKIGQ

-1010 TANPHVRVVVK
+1010 TSNPHARVIVK
-1021 VPVVPGVGT
+1021 VPVVPGIGT

-1038 GADVITLS
+1038 GADVITMS
-1046 GFDGGT
+1046 GYDGGT

-1071 VLAHHALTS
+1071 VLAHHSLTE
-1080 AGIRDRVELWAD
+1080 AGIRDRVEIWAD
-1092 GGLRSAADCVRLIC
+1092 GGLRSAADSIKLIC

-1145 EGEAKERGLKR
+1145 EEEAKERGLKR
-1156 FVPRVFE
+1156 FVPRVME
-1163 ESVQG
+1163 PSVQG
-1168 LVHYFQGMGTAL
+1168 LVRYFTEMGDAL
-1180 RQLAGDMGV
+1180 RELAGQMGV
-1189 ESVQDLVGDSDRL
+1189 SEVQDLVGQADRL

-1210 LDLTRLLTP
+1210 LDLTSLLTP
-1219 TRVGN
+1219 VRERVITSPAG
-1224 LTEPPDGRRFF
+1224 TPRFF
-1235 RPFHPPPPHRAPEVA
+1235 RAFHPPPPHRAPEVA
-1250 VERFSAGVA
+1250 AERLAAGVA

-1280 LIARASTGV
+1280 LIARATTGV
-1289 NTAWVNGVGAGGR
+1289 NNAWVNGAGNGV
-1302 SAGAPVGD
+1302 SPSNGSGGD
-1310 GAGDQ
+1310 GDGGD
-1315 VATAPIE
+1315 
-1322 GGNGSPPGG
+1322 GNG
-1331 ETVAHAPVEAGGA
+1331 T
-1344 RAAGEH
+1344 
-1350 REAGPDVV
+1350 
-1358 VREGQPS
+1358 
-1365 RGLGNGPTMVDL
+1365 GNGHLATLVDL

-1389 AAFTI
+1389 AAFTLD
-1394 GGVRVRVFGGAQDG
+1394 GVRVRVFGGAQDG
-1408 VGKCALGGEIQVLKA
+1408 VGKCALGGEIQVLKSQN
-1423 RGAGGA
+1423 AGGT

-1471 TPRSPLDDRLG
+1471 EPARALDDRLG

-1495 EYMTGGRAVILGD
+1495 EYMTGGRVVLLGD

-1522 YVRQNDAWHL
+1522 YIRQNADWGL

-1544 AKVSLVEPDET
+1544 AKVSLAPLDET
-1555 DQANI
+1555 DAASVI
-1560 IELLSAYGEALRE
+1560 YLLSAYQDALRA
-1573 SGQEE
+1573 SGQDA
-1578 TADALQPLID
+1578 TADGLGPLIE
-1588 EPVEHFLAIVPV
+1588 EPSEHFIAINPV
-1600 TQQADPNVSTE
+1600 TQQADPNISTE